1 MRERERELGMG
12 MGRCRLFFWFWRKR
26 RTDEG
31 LRLVEL
37 GLMSVESG
45 RVEGGGGGGLDDRPF
60 LRYGCVIYEKR

>member
-45 RVEGGGGGGLDDRPF
+45 RVEGGGGAVWTTDPF
-60 LRYGCVIYEKR
+60 LDMGV